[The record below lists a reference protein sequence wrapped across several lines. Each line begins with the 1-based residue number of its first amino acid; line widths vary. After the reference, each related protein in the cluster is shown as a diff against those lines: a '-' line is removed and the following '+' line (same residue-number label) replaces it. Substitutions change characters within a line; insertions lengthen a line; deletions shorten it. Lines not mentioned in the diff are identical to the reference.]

1 MIKTDCMQDSPWNT
15 ERQSFVMFHEQAA
28 GALINFIKQKDPYY
42 MQFHGHKSI
51 CHPPWLSILSVY
63 LSVVPA
69 MMQKWSTESAL
80 LSMKSPFYFL
90 HAFSLFVQEKKV
102 SLSKTCLFDLKKK
115 KVRKS
120 CVALSEIQCIGNT
133 KKGSCISK
141 ITSFTWLYFWSV
153 VSERLYL
160 IIISPHLSEKH
171 FLYLP
176 WLFWDERR
184 NSPVERIN
192 LQPLLIP
199 KGKWCLISY

>member
-15 ERQSFVMFHEQAA
+15 ERQSFVKFHEQAA

-115 KVRKS
+115 SKEKLCCTVR
-120 CVALSEIQCIGNT
+120 NT
-133 KKGSCISK
+133 VYWEYKKG
-141 ITSFTWLYFWSV
+141 
-153 VSERLYL
+153 
-160 IIISPHLSEKH
+160 
-171 FLYLP
+171 FLYIQDNKLYMTLLLKCSEWKTVPNYNLP
-176 WLFWDERR
+176 SSFWTTFSVSAMTSLGWKKKLSCRKDKLTA
-184 NSPVERIN
+184 IA
-192 LQPLLIP
+192 
-199 KGKWCLISY
+199 YT